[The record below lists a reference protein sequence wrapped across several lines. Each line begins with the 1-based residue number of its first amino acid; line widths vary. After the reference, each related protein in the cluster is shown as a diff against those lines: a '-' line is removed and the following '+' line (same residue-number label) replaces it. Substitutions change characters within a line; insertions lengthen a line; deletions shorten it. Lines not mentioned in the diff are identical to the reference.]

1 MAFGVYYPLSEVS
14 ARLGKS
20 MWTVKRWAEKGE
32 LGTVWRLASELM
44 VSEEGLLAFMGRHVA
59 DFSDEA
65 KALRREALERKL
77 GRIAP
82 PARGPF
88 SAGVSARSEGEL
100 RRKLHAVQTSE
111 HQEET
116 A

>member
-1 MAFGVYYPLSEVS
+1 MAFSVYYPLGEVS

-44 VSEEGLLAFMGRHVA
+44 VSEEGVLAFMDRHVA

-65 KALRREALERKL
+65 RALRREALERKL

-82 PARGPF
+82 AVRGPF
-88 SAGVSARSEGEL
+88 SPGVSARCEGEL
-100 RRKLHAVQTSE
+100 RRKLQAVQTSE
-111 HQEET
+111 REEEP